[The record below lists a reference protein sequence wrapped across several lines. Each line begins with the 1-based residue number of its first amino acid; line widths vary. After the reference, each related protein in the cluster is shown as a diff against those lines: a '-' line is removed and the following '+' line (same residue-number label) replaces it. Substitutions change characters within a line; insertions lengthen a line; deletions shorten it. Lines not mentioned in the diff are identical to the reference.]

1 MSIFIADN
9 EPHIFEQVD
18 KILRAENRENTCFE
32 IEINKDAEADRYSKS
47 ITINGT
53 SLGTKEYSFSDTKK
67 FSVSPINDFNI
78 IETDK
83 PIYKPGQT
91 VRVRVLSLD
100 FMLKPVFREFNEIY
114 IEDPSGSRVS
124 QWRSLI
130 SPNGSF
136 IYKQ

>member
-18 KILRAENRENTCFE
+18 IILPAENRENTCFE
-32 IEINKDAEADRYSKS
+32 IKINKDAEADRYSKS
-47 ITINGT
+47 ITINVT

-67 FSVSPINDFNI
+67 FSVSSAKDFNI

-100 FMLKPVFREFNEIY
+100 FMLKPVVKEFNEIY
-114 IEDPSGSRVS
+114 IEDPSGSRVA